1 MVHKKTFNI
10 KKEVMQEENR
20 KKDTQKTNKTS
31 KKSYRKHIKKGI
43 NPTYSAVTLN
53 INELDTTI
61 KGEGLAEQIVTKRQ
75 NHDIVID
82 YLQDTH
88 VSFKVT
94 S

>member
-1 MVHKKTFNI
+1 MKKD
-10 KKEVMQEENR
+10 KNR
-20 KKDTQKTNKTS
+20 KKDTQKNKTF
-31 KKSYRKHIKKGI
+31 KKSYRKHIKNKYKPSLFSSYI
-43 NPTYSAVTLN
+43 N

-61 KGEGLAEQIVTKRQ
+61 KGEGLAEQMVTKKQ